1 MGRRCGPP
9 TLPTQVAIGY
19 KAPFCHCFLGA
30 ITLAMQILNS
40 LVPIFSVIG
49 LGMVLRWTTFL
60 NDQTTQ
66 AFNRFAYY
74 FALPLFL
81 FYKLAGAT
89 TVDAAGNPI
98 LNALLPAV
106 VITALISWLATW
118 IMRVPHATRGTM
130 IQAAFRGN
138 LAFIGLPLVL
148 FVIYDLPDEERMAIE
163 SAMLLALTPVIL
175 FFNIGSVVALATYS
189 KRTERSFSWLSL
201 VKSIAQNPIVWAC
214 FGGAI
219 FQIMQWPLP
228 TAMVRTFEVVGASA
242 FPMALIGIGSQLVA
256 IRVAGTW
263 TRAVIPTLIKCIV
276 CPLIGWGI
284 GSWLGLSG
292 VEMQVVLISC
302 GSPTAVTSF
311 LLAEQM
317 DGDADLAASSVVICT
332 GFSLLTLGILMTLTT
347 PP

>member
-1 MGRRCGPP
+1 
-9 TLPTQVAIGY
+9 
-19 KAPFCHCFLGA
+19 
-30 ITLAMQILNS
+30 MQILNS

-49 LGMVLRWTTFL
+49 LGMLLRWTKFL
-60 NDQTTQ
+60 NGQTTQ

-89 TVDAAGNPI
+89 SGTVSSNPI

-106 VITALISWLATW
+106 VVTALISWLVTW
-118 IMRVPHATRGTM
+118 VMRVPHATRGTM

-148 FVIYDLPDEERMAIE
+148 FVIYDLPDEERRAIE

-175 FFNIGSVVALATYS
+175 FFNIGSVVALAAYS
-189 KRTERSFSWLSL
+189 EKSERSFSWLSL
-201 VKSIAQNPIVWAC
+201 VKSIGENPIVWAC
-214 FGGAI
+214 VGGAI
-219 FQIMQWPLP
+219 FQVMQWPLP
-228 TAMVRTFEVVGASA
+228 TAVVRTCEVVGASA

-263 TRAVIPTLIKCIV
+263 SQAVVPTFIKCIV
-276 CPLIGWGI
+276 CPLVGWGI
-284 GSWLGLSG
+284 GSWLGLSPI
-292 VEMQVVLISC
+292 EMQVVLISC
-302 GSPTAVTSF
+302 ASPTAVYSYV
-311 LLAEQM
+311 LAEQM

-332 GFSLLTLGILMTLTT
+332 AFSLLPLSILLLLTS
-347 PP
+347 PA